1 MITIEK
7 AFELAQKA
15 NVTGISLSRTAD
27 ETADYWCFYYDTDDV
42 LIGPRPVAV
51 NKNDGKVWSV
61 FIRNMRMSLIALR
74 KSKCRELSSLYS
86 IPHIWKCVEE
96 MLK

>member
-61 FIRNMRMSLIALR
+61 FYAKHADELDSAKKIEVPGAL
-74 KSKCRELSSLYS
+74 
-86 IPHIWKCVEE
+86 
-96 MLK
+96 

>member
-51 NKNDGKVWSV
+51 NKKDGKVWGV
-61 FIRNMRMSLIALR
+61 FYPEHADELDNAKKIEVPGAL
-74 KSKCRELSSLYS
+74 
-86 IPHIWKCVEE
+86 
-96 MLK
+96 